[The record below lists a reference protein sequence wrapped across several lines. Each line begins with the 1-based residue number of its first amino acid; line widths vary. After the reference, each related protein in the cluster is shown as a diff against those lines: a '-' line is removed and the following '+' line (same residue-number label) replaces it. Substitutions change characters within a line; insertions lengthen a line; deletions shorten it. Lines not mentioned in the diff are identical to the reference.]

1 MADDDL
7 NIAENFNATE
17 SVNNSEVVD
26 SEQLD
31 TSTDSTAEQNLQD
44 VDTSSDDSEKDELSE
59 DDKLLSEI
67 ALAVEEKEESLPKN
81 VQKKINRETAARK
94 QAQEELLRL
103 QQENAR
109 LMALSVGKSNDDYSI
124 NVNFDD
130 EDLTVQESVKRALAA
145 EKQKIAQEEQ
155 FKRQTEYLNN
165 LSNLAAEKAD
175 KARSIFPDYDDVVSP
190 LNEKLGSN
198 PALMLGIAKCDNMGK
213 VLYYISKNAEYQKEI
228 LQTKDVMD
236 IALKLGKLDNK
247 LSQKPVTKKV
257 SSAAKPVEKSGATA
271 GHGSSSPDVLSMN
284 AKQFDAYLKSLK

>member
-17 SVNNSEVVD
+17 GVNNSEVVD

-109 LMALSVGKSNDDYSI
+109 LIALGVGKSNDDYSV